1 MSYKEWKRDQGKE
14 KQRKAKNIRKI
25 KREEIRVL
33 LANCNE
39 KGFTIL

>member
-25 KREEIRVL
+25 KREIRVL
-33 LANCNE
+33 LTNCNE
-39 KGFTIL
+39 KRFTIL